1 MASEPI
7 ATVVRMMES
16 LPEPAQN
23 RVADHL
29 RDYLTE
35 LQDELRWD
43 ETLAKSQPKLAEM
56 ARRAKQ
62 QIAEGKAHPLNFNE
76 L

>member
-7 ATVVRMMES
+7 ITVVRMMES
-16 LPEPAQN
+16 LPEPTQN

-29 RDYLTE
+29 RDYLLE
-35 LQDELRWD
+35 LQDEIRWD
-43 ETLAKSQPKLAEM
+43 EILAKSQPKLAEM
-56 ARRAKQ
+56 ARRAKE
-62 QIAEGKAHPLNFNE
+62 QIAEGKARPLNFNE